1 MAYVY
6 SYRLIPRAAQKTSAW
21 SGGTTT
27 ELAIFLEDA
36 SYAARNF
43 QWRLST
49 AIVTAE
55 ESTFTALPDWHRL
68 LMVLAGSMQLT
79 HAGHH
84 QVTLQ
89 PFEQDSFSGNWS
101 THCVGQGQDFNLMLA
116 AGWQGRL
123 QTHTMAEGEKV
134 YEIAISDGSDGST
147 EAFYCFAGQLK
158 AHLSL
163 PLLPS
168 EASDSEIDVEVEVHK
183 GDFLLLQP
191 IVLEEKASERGHSGQ
206 GAQGA
211 QSGRSGLA
219 RPNGQIGQSGHS
231 GRIRFSATGHDHEPV
246 QLIHASIIR
255 VKKRNHEGA

>member
-27 ELAIFLEDA
+27 ELAIFPEDA

-123 QTHTMAEGEKV
+123 QAHTMAEGEKV

-191 IVLEEKASERGHSGQ
+191 IVLEEKASERGHSG
-206 GAQGA
+206 
-211 QSGRSGLA
+211 
-219 RPNGQIGQSGHS
+219 
-231 GRIRFSATGHDHEPV
+231 RIRFSATGHDHEPV

>member
-27 ELAIFLEDA
+27 ELAIFPEDA

-206 GAQGA
+206 
-211 QSGRSGLA
+211 
-219 RPNGQIGQSGHS
+219 
-231 GRIRFSATGHDHEPV
+231 IRFSATGHDHEPV

>member
-27 ELAIFLEDA
+27 ELAIFPEDA

-191 IVLEEKASERGHSGQ
+191 IVLEEKASERGHSG
-206 GAQGA
+206 
-211 QSGRSGLA
+211 
-219 RPNGQIGQSGHS
+219 
-231 GRIRFSATGHDHEPV
+231 RIRFSATGHDHEPV

>member
-27 ELAIFLEDA
+27 ELAIFPEDA

-134 YEIAISDGSDGST
+134 YEIAISDGLDGST
-147 EAFYCFAGQLK
+147 EAFYCFAGRLK

-191 IVLEEKASERGHSGQ
+191 IVLEEKASERGHSG
-206 GAQGA
+206 
-211 QSGRSGLA
+211 
-219 RPNGQIGQSGHS
+219 
-231 GRIRFSATGHDHEPV
+231 RIRFSATGHDHEPV

>member
-6 SYRLIPRAAQKTSAW
+6 SYRLIPRVAQKTSAW

-27 ELAIFLEDA
+27 ELAIFPEDA

-147 EAFYCFAGQLK
+147 EAFYCFAGRLK

-191 IVLEEKASERGHSGQ
+191 IVLEEKASERGHSG
-206 GAQGA
+206 
-211 QSGRSGLA
+211 
-219 RPNGQIGQSGHS
+219 
-231 GRIRFSATGHDHEPV
+231 RIRFSATGHDHEPV